1 MTVKSGAAPGTRA
14 DKSASPVRSHYH
26 EGDYGLRGDTLGN
39 AKRRVG
45 GVSCHATNMGSDH
58 LRRTLP

>member
-1 MTVKSGAAPGTRA
+1 MTRGKVGRTRR
-14 DKSASPVRSHYH
+14 DKSAAHRGNHYH
-26 EGDYGLRGDTLGN
+26 VRDYGLRGDTLGN

-58 LRRTLP
+58 LRWMVP